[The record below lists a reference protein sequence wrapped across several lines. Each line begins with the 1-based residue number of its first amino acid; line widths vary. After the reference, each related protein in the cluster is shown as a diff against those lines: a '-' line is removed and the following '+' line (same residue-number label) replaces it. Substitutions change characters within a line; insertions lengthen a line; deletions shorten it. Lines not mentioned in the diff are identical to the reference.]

1 MYDCFKC
8 FIQSAYIASDW
19 WLSRWTNAEENRTRA
34 LDALF
39 RDYNRN
45 LTPSLNISN
54 GSSTGSE
61 ANVTFNCSAVDFSS
75 LQVVDPIFN
84 LWMYGVLVL
93 IVASMYPR
101 HREVVVVVVVDVC
114 CVTEGLLLL

>member
-1 MYDCFKC
+1 M
-8 FIQSAYIASDW
+8 
-19 WLSRWTNAEENRTRA
+19 
-34 LDALF
+34 
-39 RDYNRN
+39 
-45 LTPSLNISN
+45 
-54 GSSTGSE
+54 
-61 ANVTFNCSAVDFSS
+61 TFNCSAVDFSS